1 MLIRPIVK
9 KKYVVKI
16 LIFIKGQRCM
26 QINPSD
32 FLPQRRPLPVIVLA
46 DVSTSMEGEKIATLN
61 AALTQMHQK
70 FLGVHDPRSHIH
82 TAIITFGSNAQ
93 QIQPLTPVEKVK
105 LVTLTAGGITAMGA
119 AFQSVL
125 ELLQDETQI
134 PKRSYLPSI
143 VLVSDGQPNDDW
155 EKPLQELLDSDRGKR
170 AVRLAV
176 GVGDDCDFDVLK
188 RFVNH
193 SEIPVV
199 KAVEVSKLMDFF
211 RFVSMSVMARSTAR
225 NPNSTSDLPLH
236 LLDDDSLEF

>member
-1 MLIRPIVK
+1 
-9 KKYVVKI
+9 
-16 LIFIKGQRCM
+16 M

-46 DVSTSMEGEKIATLN
+46 DVSTSMAGEKITTLN
-61 AALTQMHQK
+61 AALAEMHQK
-70 FLGVHDPRSHIH
+70 FHTVHDPRSHIH
-82 TAIITFGSNAQ
+82 TAIITFASNAQ
-93 QIQPLTPVEKVK
+93 QIQSLTPIENVNLRPLTV
-105 LVTLTAGGITAMGA
+105 GGTTAMGA
-119 AFQSVL
+119 AFKIALQIL
-125 ELLQDETQI
+125 EDEQQL

-155 EKPLQELLDSDRGKR
+155 QEPLQQLLDSHRCKN

-176 GVGDDCDFDVLK
+176 GIGDDCDFDVLK

-193 SEIPVV
+193 AEIPVV

-225 NPNSTSDLPLH
+225 NPNTNKDLPLH
-236 LLDDDSLEF
+236 LLNDNSLVF